1 MGFVFFVALVLSR
14 GPFSK
19 PGARRWSRI
28 SRLAMKWVPFAFGF
42 AAIAFAIRA
51 VQHDHAVLSW
61 LAAIGFAVIVVLWI
75 VRGGPKT

>member
-1 MGFVFFVALVLSR
+1 
-14 GPFSK
+14 
-19 PGARRWSRI
+19 
-28 SRLAMKWVPFAFGF
+28 MKWVPFAFGF

-75 VRGGPKT
+75 VRGGAKT